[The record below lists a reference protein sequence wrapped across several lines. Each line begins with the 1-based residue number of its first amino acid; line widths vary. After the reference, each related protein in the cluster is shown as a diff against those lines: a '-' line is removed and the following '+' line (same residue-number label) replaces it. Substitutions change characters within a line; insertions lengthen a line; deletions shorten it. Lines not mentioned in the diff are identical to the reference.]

1 VVVDPGG
8 NWLRISSDGAV
19 EIRSGKVELGQGV
32 LTALAQVA
40 AEELDVDVA
49 RIKMT
54 AATTDLSPDEGLT
67 AGSLSIQHSGAAL
80 RQVCA
85 EVRDIYIGIAA
96 EKLAVP
102 KEELTIDDGQI
113 FAQDGAATSYWEL
126 ADDTLMDRAANGDAA
141 PKPVS
146 AYHVVGTSV
155 ARLDLPDKLSG
166 RPGYV
171 HDLTLDGMLYGR
183 VVRPPSRAA
192 SLLDIDTGPTGDLP
206 GVVAVVRDGDFI
218 AVVAEYEEVALK
230 AADLLRRD
238 AIWEQRPTLPDEDDL
253 PAFLTSAPTDT
264 TVVADVGQR
273 PRSDVVRSVT
283 ASYHRPYLAHGSI
296 GPSCAVALAAH
307 DRLEIWTH
315 SQGVHM
321 LRREIARSL
330 GLSPDR
336 LVVRHVDGAGCYG
349 HNGADDAAMDAT
361 VLTLVVPGRP

>member
-1 VVVDPGG
+1 
-8 NWLRISSDGAV
+8 
-19 EIRSGKVELGQGV
+19 
-32 LTALAQVA
+32 
-40 AEELDVDVA
+40 
-49 RIKMT
+49 
-54 AATTDLSPDEGLT
+54 
-67 AGSLSIQHSGAAL
+67 
-80 RQVCA
+80 
-85 EVRDIYIGIAA
+85 
-96 EKLAVP
+96 
-102 KEELTIDDGQI
+102 
-113 FAQDGAATSYWEL
+113 
-126 ADDTLMDRAANGDAA
+126 MDRAANGDAA

-166 RPGYV
+166 RPRYV

-192 SLLDIDTGPTGDLP
+192 TLLDIDTGPTRDLP

-218 AVVAEYEEVALK
+218 AVVAEHEEVALR

-307 DRLEIWTH
+307 DRLRDLDTQPGSAH
-315 SQGVHM
+315 VAPRDRAVARAFTGPSRGPA
-321 LRREIARSL
+321 RRRRRLLWPQRRRRRGDGRRGARPRRT
-330 GLSPDR
+330 GPT
-336 LVVRHVDGAGCYG
+336 GAGG
-349 HNGADDAAMDAT
+349 VVAPRRVELVSPRTRWRGAD
-361 VLTLVVPGRP
+361 LGGLRPRRHRVVVAPRDLERQLHQPPRHDTDPRIPGSQPPRGRRGDPLGG